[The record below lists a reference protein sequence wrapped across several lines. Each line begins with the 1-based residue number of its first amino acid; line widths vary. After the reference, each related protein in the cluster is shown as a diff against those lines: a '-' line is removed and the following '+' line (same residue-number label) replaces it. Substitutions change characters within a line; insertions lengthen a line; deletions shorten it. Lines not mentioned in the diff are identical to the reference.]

1 MRLRLRNT
9 VIGITILLF
18 SVKSSFAHPGNETE
32 DTLKLKKEILVGLN
46 LSTLGL
52 GGCVTKNL
60 SSRLDLRLNGS
71 YLGYNYDVHK
81 LKSELQGNAS
91 LKVGAIG
98 LNADYYVFRFFYFS
112 GGLSYNFTSVTV
124 HALKAQSMNIGD
136 IVLDPQDIG
145 TVEAVISPGSRFDPY
160 LGGGF
165 CFRRN
170 KKLSFGIEFGLF
182 FQGAPKVKLNAT
194 GMLEPT
200 ASVEQEKIIEKNISP
215 VIYYPNIS
223 FRLSYRIKL

>member
-1 MRLRLRNT
+1 MRRLLQKA
-9 VIGITILLF
+9 VFGIAILLF
-18 SVKSSFAHPGNETE
+18 TLRSAFANPGDIAK
-32 DTLKLKKEILVGLN
+32 DTILLKKEILAGLN
-46 LSTLGL
+46 FSTMGF
-52 GGCVTKNL
+52 GASVTKNI
-60 SSRLDLRLNGS
+60 SPRFDLRLNGS
-71 YLGYNYDVHK
+71 YLGYSYDVHK
-81 LKSELQGNAS
+81 LKSELQGNAR

-98 LNADYYVFRFFYFS
+98 LNADYYVLRFFYFS

-124 HALKAQSMNIGD
+124 HALKAQSMNVGD

-182 FQGAPKVKLNAT
+182 FQGAPKVKLKAT
-194 GMLEPT
+194 GMLEST
-200 ASVEQEKIIEKNISP
+200 ASAEQEKIVEKNISP

-223 FRLSYRIKL
+223 LRLSYRIKL